1 MNTIKPSEA
10 VRAKMWANNEKLK
23 QDERDLRERR
33 RSASLYCEA
42 RRDAGEPLTYAD
54 QSMIERELF
63 GIGGFDGFMQNEEL

>member
-1 MNTIKPSEA
+1 MKPIPPCPTT
-10 VRAKMWANNEKLK
+10 RDKMWANNEQIKR
-23 QDERDLRERR
+23 DERELRERR